1 MGRPFQPVSP
11 NTGGVLAALRKQAK
25 FSLRAL
31 ASRSGFSPSYL
42 CDVEWG
48 RRRATERVLAAYR
61 DLPQPAEAKED
72 PK

>member
-1 MGRPFQPVSP
+1 MRK
-11 NTGGVLAALRKQAK
+11 AAGL
-25 FSLRAL
+25 SLRAL

-42 CDVEWG
+42 CDIEWG
-48 RRRATERVLAAYR
+48 RRRATDKVLAAYR

>member
-1 MGRPFQPVSP
+1 MPTDRTPDWIE
-11 NTGGVLAALRKQAK
+11 TGADLAALRRAARL
-25 FSLRAL
+25 SLRAL

-48 RRRATERVLAAYR
+48 RRRATERVLAAYH